1 LSSSTDS
8 AGDRFLKNL
17 TGAIHIPTVSHE
29 TREEGDR
36 GLLQLFHQYL
46 EDVYPLVHERCDVE
60 TINELS
66 LLMTWQGSD
75 PGLDPI
81 VVMAHQDVVPV
92 EPGTEDDWPVDPFSG
107 EILGD
112 HLWGRGALD
121 DKGPL
126 IAILESVEHLL
137 RTGFAPTRTVL
148 IASGHDEE
156 TGGKE
161 GAKHIAETLGQRGI
175 KPWFVLDEGGFVVD
189 DIPQLSAEPVAL
201 VRTSEKGQVNL
212 KLTARGEG
220 GHSSAPRRPTT
231 IGKLAIALKA
241 LEENPVRARVEMVEP
256 TFQALIP
263 RLTAPLRFL
272 LSNLRFT
279 GPLVTRI
286 LARDPVT
293 EAWIRTTT
301 AITIVSGGVKS
312 NVIPREATATVNF
325 RIIPGDTVASV
336 IAHVRRV
343 VAPDIEIEI
352 IGDHHDEPSP
362 VSSIQSDAWRILSHA
377 ITETFPEALV
387 APWTL
392 IAATDSRHFAS
403 IAGDVYGFSPFTI
416 SLDDRKRIHGPGE
429 RVRVSD
435 AQRAVGF
442 FVKLIENATG

>member
-1 LSSSTDS
+1 MSSSTES

-17 TGAIHIPTVSHE
+17 TGAIQIPTVSHE
-29 TREEGDR
+29 TREESDR
-36 GLLQLFHQYL
+36 GLLHLFHQYL
-46 EDVYPLVHERCDVE
+46 EEVYPLVHERCDVE

-66 LLMTWQGSD
+66 LLMTWRGSD

-92 EPGTEDDWPVDPFSG
+92 ESGTEDDWPVDPFSG
-107 EILGD
+107 EIVGD

-137 RTGFAPTRTVL
+137 GTGFAPTRTVL

-156 TGGKE
+156 IGGKE

-175 KPWFVLDEGGFVVD
+175 NPWFVLDEGGFVVD
-189 DIPQLSAEPVAL
+189 AIPPLTAEPVAL
-201 VRTSEKGQVNL
+201 VRTSEKGLVNL

-220 GHSSAPRRPTT
+220 GHSSAPQRPTT
-231 IGKLAIALKA
+231 VGKLAVALKA
-241 LEENPVRARVEMVEP
+241 LEESPVRARVEMVEP
-256 TFQALIP
+256 TFQALAP
-263 RLTAPLRFL
+263 RLAAPLRFI

-279 GPLVTRI
+279 GSIVTRI

-312 NVIPREATATVNF
+312 NVIPQQASATINF

-352 IGDHHDEPSP
+352 TGDHYDEPSP
-362 VSSIQSDAWRILSHA
+362 ISSIQSDAWRSLSYS

-392 IAATDSRHFAS
+392 IAATDSRHFAG

-416 SLDDRKRIHGPGE
+416 SLDDRKRVHGPGE

-442 FVKLIENATG
+442 FVKLIENAAG